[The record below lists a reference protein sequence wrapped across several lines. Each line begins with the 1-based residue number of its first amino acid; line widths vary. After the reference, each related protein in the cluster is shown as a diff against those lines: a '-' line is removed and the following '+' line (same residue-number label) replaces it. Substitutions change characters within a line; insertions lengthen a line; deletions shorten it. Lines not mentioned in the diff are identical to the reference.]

1 MSNTV
6 GILALQG
13 DFLEHELMLINIGVK
28 TVQVRL
34 SKDLERIDRLIIP
47 GGESTTIGKLM
58 YMYGLIDAVRT
69 RVLQGMPLWGTCAG
83 AILLAK
89 HIAEGKK
96 NGQPSLLLM
105 DIIARR
111 NAFGRQVDSFE
122 SDLQIK
128 ELGEKPFPAVFIRAP
143 LLELPGKNVTVLASL
158 GKNKIV
164 AAKQDKM
171 LATCFHPELTYD
183 TRMHEYFLTL

>member
-47 GGESTTIGKLM
+47 GGESTTIGKLV

-96 NGQPSLLLM
+96 NGQPSLFLM
-105 DIIARR
+105 DIIDRR
-111 NAFGRQVDSFE
+111 NAFCMQVDSFE

-128 ELGEKPFPAVFIRAP
+128 
-143 LLELPGKNVTVLASL
+143 
-158 GKNKIV
+158 
-164 AAKQDKM
+164 
-171 LATCFHPELTYD
+171 
-183 TRMHEYFLTL
+183 